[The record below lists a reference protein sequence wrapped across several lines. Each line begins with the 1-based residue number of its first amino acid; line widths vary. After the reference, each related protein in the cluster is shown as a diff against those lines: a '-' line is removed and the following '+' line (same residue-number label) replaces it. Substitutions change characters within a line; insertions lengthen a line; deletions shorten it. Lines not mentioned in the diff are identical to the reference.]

1 MFASVEE
8 AINEIRS
15 GKMIIMVDDEDRE
28 NEGDFVMAAQ
38 FVTPEAINFMAKH
51 GRGLI
56 CLPMDEKLIE
66 RLDLKLMT
74 VDENDKFKTAFT
86 VSIDA
91 HPKFGV
97 TTGISAFD
105 RATTIQT
112 AIRPDAK
119 PEDLVRPGHV
129 FPLKAKRGGVLVR
142 AGHTEG
148 SVDLARMAGLI
159 PAAVICEIMND
170 DGTMARRP
178 QLEEIAKK
186 FNLKIVTIASIIEY
200 RMKHER
206 LIERTAEADLPTKY
220 GHFRIIV
227 YKSKVDDFEH
237 VALVKG
243 KINKNEPTLVRVH
256 SSCLTGDILGSLR
269 CDCGDQLHTAMEM
282 VEREGKGVVLYMQ
295 QEGRGI
301 GLTNK
306 IKAYALQDQ
315 GYDTVE
321 ANVKLGFKP
330 DLRNYGIGAQILV
343 DLGVGKIRLMTN
355 NPKKIVGLE
364 GYGLEVVERVPIEID
379 PNNVNKCYLETKK
392 EKMGHI
398 LTKV

>member
-8 AINEIRS
+8 AIEEIKS
-15 GKMIIMVDDEDRE
+15 GKMVIMVDDEDRE

-38 FVTPEAINFMAKH
+38 FVTPEGINFMSKY

-56 CLPMDEKLIE
+56 CMPMHKDLIQK
-66 RLDLKLMT
+66 LDLHLMT

-86 VSIDA
+86 VSVDA

-112 AIRPDAK
+112 AINPNAK
-119 PEDLVRPGHV
+119 PSDLVKPGHI
-129 FPLKAKRGGVLVR
+129 FPLIAKEGGVLVR
-142 AGHTEG
+142 TGHTEG
-148 SVDLARMAGLI
+148 SVDLAKMAGLI
-159 PAAVICEIMND
+159 PASAICEILND

-186 FNLKIVTIASIIEY
+186 HKIKMVTIASIIEY
-200 RMKHER
+200 RMQHEK

-220 GHFRIIV
+220 GHFKIIV
-227 YKSKVDDFEH
+227 YKNSVDDFEH

-243 KINKNEPTLVRVH
+243 NIKPNEPTLVRVH

-269 CDCGDQLHTAMEM
+269 CDCGDQLHSAMEM
-282 VEREGKGVVLYMQ
+282 VEKEGKGIVLYMQ

-306 IKAYALQDQ
+306 IKAYALQDE

-321 ANVKLGFKP
+321 ANIKLGFKP

-343 DLGVGKIRLMTN
+343 DLGVKKMKLITN
-355 NPKKIVGLE
+355 NPKKIIALK
-364 GYGLEVVERVPIEID
+364 GYRLEVVDRVPIEID
-379 PNNVNKCYLETKK
+379 PNEVNKCYLETKK

>member
-1 MFASVEE
+1 MFASVDE
-8 AINEIRS
+8 AIEEIKS
-15 GKMIIMVDDEDRE
+15 GKMVIMVDDEDRE

-38 FVTPEAINFMAKH
+38 FVTPDSINFLATH

-56 CLPMDEKLIE
+56 CMPMDGSLIDK
-66 RLDLKLMT
+66 LDLHLMT
-74 VDENDKFKTAFT
+74 VNENDKFKTAFT
-86 VSIDA
+86 VSVDA
-91 HPKFGV
+91 HPKYGV
-97 TTGISAFD
+97 TTGISAYD

-112 AIRPDAK
+112 AIKPDVK
-119 PEDLVRPGHV
+119 PSDLVRPGHV
-129 FPLKAKRGGVLVR
+129 FPLIAKKGGVLVR

-148 SVDLARMAGLI
+148 SVDLAKMAGLI
-159 PAAVICEIMND
+159 PAAAICEIMND

-178 QLEEIAKK
+178 QLEKIAEK
-186 FNLKIVTIASIIEY
+186 FKLKMVTISSIIEY
-200 RMKHER
+200 RMQHER

-220 GHFRIIV
+220 GHFKIIV
-227 YKSKVDDFEH
+227 YKNMVDDFEH

-243 KINKNEPTLVRVH
+243 KITHDEPVLVRVH

-269 CDCGDQLHTAMEM
+269 CDCGDQLHSAMEM
-282 VEREGKGVVLYMQ
+282 VEKEGKGIVLYMQ

-306 IKAYALQDQ
+306 IKAYALQDE

-321 ANVKLGFKP
+321 ANIKLGFKP

-343 DLGVGKIRLMTN
+343 DLGVRKIKLMTN

-364 GYGLEVVERVPIEID
+364 GYGLEIIDRVPIEVD
-379 PNNVNKCYLETKK
+379 PNDINRCYLETKK
-392 EKMGHI
+392 VKMGHI
-398 LTKV
+398 LTKI